1 MTRPIGIEVFY
12 WLDRWTDDQASV
24 LGKVATAGFAGAE
37 ISLMAG
43 LDVDVT
49 DLAKAAT
56 AAGVEIVCS
65 TGLSADAD
73 ISSPDPRVR
82 AAGREHLRRCLY
94 EAAELGSPILGGV
107 TYAPWM
113 ALPDVDLDGY
123 RHRSAAELSVVA
135 EEAASLGLVVC
146 LEVLNRFETSMFNT
160 VAECLAFID
169 EIGHPAVR
177 VQVDTFHMNMEEDD
191 LAAAI
196 RLAGDRLGHVQVA
209 ANNRRAPQFGHIDW
223 VAFRSALDDVAYN
236 RWLVFETFPNPAVE
250 TGRSTR
256 AWRSLAGDLDAE
268 ARDAA
273 AFMRRV
279 LA

>member
-1 MTRPIGIEVFY
+1 
-12 WLDRWTDDQASV
+12 
-24 LGKVATAGFAGAE
+24 
-37 ISLMAG
+37 MAG
-43 LDVDVT
+43 LHVDVT

-94 EAAELGSPILGGV
+94 EAAELG
-107 TYAPWM
+107 
-113 ALPDVDLDGY
+113 PDPRRRHIRPMDGIARRRPRRY

-146 LEVLNRFETSMFNT
+146 LEVLNRFETSMFDT

-196 RLAGDRLGHVQVA
+196 RLAVIASATSKSRRTTGAPPVRAHRLGGIPV
-209 ANNRRAPQFGHIDW
+209 G
-223 VAFRSALDDVAYN
+223 
-236 RWLVFETFPNPAVE
+236 
-250 TGRSTR
+250 
-256 AWRSLAGDLDAE
+256 
-268 ARDAA
+268 AR
-273 AFMRRV
+273 
-279 LA
+279 